1 VSRCAYCEAPA
12 RHGSPVLGVWAC
24 ASHAGDAREVLCA
37 VVRAGNAWSERQ
49 QQHRRELALAG
60 DALEAEHEE
69 ALW

>member
-1 VSRCAYCEAPA
+1 
-12 RHGSPVLGVWAC
+12 VLGVWAC